1 MTIAVNSEG
10 RGALTIDITG
20 AASTANGGLGALL
33 NPEGADL
40 MLLRG
45 TLYVITGSTGS
56 ANVAIGIGATA
67 SAKGTDVLN
76 DLDCQNLAGKVYNCF
91 VRENTAKTEASDAP
105 VIWQDDYYL
114 TFTGSAST
122 AGLVARLYLEY
133 VRL

>member
-10 RGALTIDITG
+10 RGVLTIDITG
-20 AASTANGGLGALL
+20 AVATTGGGIGALL

-45 TLYVITGSTGS
+45 TLYVIAGSTGS
-56 ANVAIGIGATA
+56 ANLSIGVGSTATTTA
-67 SAKGTDVLN
+67 TDVLN
-76 DLDCQNLAGKVYNCF
+76 ALDCQSLAGKVYNAWA
-91 VRENTAKTEASDAP
+91 RENTAKTESGDAP

-114 TFTGSAST
+114 TFTGSATT
-122 AGLVARLYLEY
+122 AGLSARLYLEY